1 MRKSTTRQHLNKTQ
15 RHNEWLKL
23 YAGGATFQSI
33 ADLYGVRKQAVFAV
47 CKKALQD
54 ARTERVELN
63 ELLVDL
69 TVHRYNDL
77 YRRAVEALDEAA
89 GGREVGRA
97 ALLAAARG
105 VVDSYV
111 KLLGLDQPARAE
123 VTVRVRD
130 EVDAELH
137 ELAATMRRN
146 APDGAPTDV
155 LDAIIAETVQ
165 LPAST
170 DDD

>member
-1 MRKSTTRQHLNKTQ
+1 MRKSTTRHHLNKTQ

-23 YAGGATFQSI
+23 YAGGATCQSI
-33 ADLYGVRKQAVFAV
+33 ADLYGVRKQAVFTV

-69 TVHRYNDL
+69 AVHRYNDL

-111 KLLGLDQPARAE
+111 KLLGLDQPARTE

-130 EVDAELH
+130 DVDDELH
-137 ELAATMRRN
+137 RLANLLKSN

-155 LDAIIAETVQ
+155 LDAIIDETQQ
-165 LPAST
+165 LPAA
-170 DDD
+170 DDQ